1 MSIDLDKTVLI
12 ENAETIYEGDYPV
25 AIKLKIKDQEEPVV
39 IQYEDLYSSLE
50 EDKIEEI
57 AKSYPYP
64 TTWQECEEI
73 ARLLNPNYMN
83 ISEKFYCVIQ
93 DLEDY
98 IQCNH
103 LENDE
108 KLNWIVQQLDEIKEQ
123 HENARNNTLTNNQ
136 CS

>member
-1 MSIDLDKTVLI
+1 MNIDLDKTLLI
-12 ENAETIYEGDYPV
+12 ENAETVYEGDKAV
-25 AIKLKIKDQEEPVV
+25 AIKLKIKDQEEPIV
-39 IQYEDLYSSLE
+39 IQYEDLYTTK

-57 AKSYPYP
+57 AKIHPYP

-73 ARLLNPNYMN
+73 AKLLNPNYMN

-103 LENDE
+103 LENDKE
-108 KLNWIVQQLDEIKEQ
+108 LNWIVQQLDEIKEQ
-123 HENARNNTLTNNQ
+123 YENSRNNTDANN
-136 CS
+136 